1 MLCSGG
7 GGIDIGTPG
16 ERAGGEWHRKK
27 GRGEGVGTQA
37 TTSREPEG
45 AGKEKPNIKVKIS
58 LGSTRMRFKEY
69 M

>member
-1 MLCSGG
+1 MGG

-16 ERAGGEWHRKK
+16 ERAGREWHRKK

>member
-1 MLCSGG
+1 MLCSGVGG

-16 ERAGGEWHRKK
+16 ERAGREWHRKK

-45 AGKEKPNIKVKIS
+45 AGEEKPNIKVKIS
-58 LGSTRMRFKEY
+58 
-69 M
+69 

>member
-1 MLCSGG
+1 MLCSEG

-16 ERAGGEWHRKK
+16 ERAGREWHRKK

-58 LGSTRMRFKEY
+58 
-69 M
+69 

>member
-1 MLCSGG
+1 MGTASYLNRKLMLCSWG

-16 ERAGGEWHRKK
+16 ERAGREWHRKK

-58 LGSTRMRFKEY
+58 
-69 M
+69 